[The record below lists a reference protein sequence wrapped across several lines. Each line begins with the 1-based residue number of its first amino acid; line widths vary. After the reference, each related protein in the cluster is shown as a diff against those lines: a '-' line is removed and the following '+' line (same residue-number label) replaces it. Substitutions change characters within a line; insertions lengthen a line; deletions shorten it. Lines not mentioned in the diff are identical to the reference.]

1 MENAVFPPGLFAS
14 MFGASILALVLQ
26 CGTTVSA
33 TIIIVYTPTVGL
45 GCRSLGYAI
54 YGGIAL
60 LVMVFTIIST
70 ILARISETRRG
81 SSRFSI
87 KAVTAFIAVALRKI
101 SLSLAIINATGLIVL
116 SCFQFSHFL
125 DNCYC
130 NSSVL
135 GRGMGSYMIV
145 SYEGWV
151 STMRNARIVGT
162 VLSAASMVI
171 YMIFISVLSSFS
183 SGVDHR
189 L

>member
-1 MENAVFPPGLFAS
+1 MFPPGVLPS
-14 MFGASILALVLQ
+14 MLCASILALILQ

-33 TIIIVYTPTVGL
+33 TIIIVFTPTVGL
-45 GCRSLGYAI
+45 GCRSLGYTI

-60 LVMVFTIIST
+60 LILLFTTTST
-70 ILARISETRRG
+70 IFARISETRRG

-87 KAVTAFIAVALRKI
+87 KAVTGFIAVALRRI

-130 NSSVL
+130 NSSFI
-135 GRGMGSYMIV
+135 GRGTDSYMIV

-151 STMRNARIVGT
+151 TTMRTARIVGT
-162 VLSAASMVI
+162 VLSAASMAI
-171 YMIFISVLSSFS
+171 YMIFISVLSTLP
-183 SGVDHR
+183 SGIDH